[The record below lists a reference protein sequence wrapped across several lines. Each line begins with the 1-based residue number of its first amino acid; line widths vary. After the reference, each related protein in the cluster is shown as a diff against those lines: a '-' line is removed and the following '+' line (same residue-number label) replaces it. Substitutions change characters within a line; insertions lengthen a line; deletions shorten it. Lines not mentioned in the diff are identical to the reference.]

1 MKNWKRKNIYG
12 KNYPHLNEGH
22 NYALEVIRGKIVVCD
37 YVRLTCLRYF
47 KDLENPKFYIDKARA
62 ERAISICG
70 LFVHIKGKLAGQP
83 IVYEPWQKFIMLNIF
98 GFHWS
103 SSKLRRFT
111 RVYIE
116 VARKNGKSLLLSA
129 IALYMTFF
137 DGEEGAEGYSAGT
150 KEDQAKIVWDTAKA
164 MLQKNPRL
172 AKKMGITC
180 GAKSIFME
188 KMNASY
194 KPVGSDSK
202 TQDGYNPH
210 FVCLDELHAHKN
222 SGMWDIMESAIGARE
237 EPIIFSITTAGF
249 NLEGICYQIR
259 DEIIQVLK
267 AEIYD
272 DTQFGIIF
280 TLDKEDDFSDPKTW
294 IKANPNLGVS
304 VRPEYLES
312 MVVSAKN
319 NPAKKPNILTKNF
332 NKWVAGGEA
341 YFDMDA
347 YDKCQEDFS
356 FDDFEETEVNLG
368 VDMGQKIDLS
378 CTAYVNWKDI
388 DGIRHYYAD
397 VASYIPSETLK
408 RYESGGKQS
417 IYSKFIEL
425 GVLEETNGP
434 TIDYEIME
442 SDIIENAKKMDVKE
456 VSYDPFSATHFAQN
470 LEKAGIETCEVKQ
483 RVLYLSEPMK
493 EIDKLIR
500 EGRFHHN
507 GNPLLRWCFGN
518 TCAKEDKNENVFPF
532 KQNKEKKI
540 DAFVAVLIAFVR
552 ILFHEEE
559 ESHYEDNDILF
570 L

>member
-12 KNYPHLNEGH
+12 KEFPHLNEGH
-22 NYALEVIRGKIVVCD
+22 NYALEIIRGKIPSCD
-37 YVRLTCLRYF
+37 LVKKTCERYF
-47 KDLENPKFYIDKARA
+47 RDLENKKFYIDKSRA

-83 IVYEPWQKFIMLNIF
+83 IIYEPWQKFIMLNIF

-103 SSKLRRFT
+103 DSHLRRFT

-129 IALYMTFF
+129 IAIYMTFF
-137 DGEEGAEGYSAGT
+137 DGEFGAEGYSAAT

-164 MLQKNPRL
+164 MLQKNPKL
-172 AKKMGITC
+172 AKKVGIDC
-180 GAKSIFME
+180 GAKSIFQN
-188 KMNASY
+188 KTNSFY

-210 FVCLDELHAHKN
+210 FVVLDELHAHKT
-222 SGMWDIMESAIGARE
+222 SGMWDIMESAFGARE
-237 EPIIFSITTAGF
+237 EPIMFSITTAGF
-249 NLEGICYQIR
+249 NLEGICYQVR
-259 DEIIQVLK
+259 DEMIQIIQR
-267 AEIYD
+267 EIFD
-272 DTQFGIIF
+272 ETQFGIIY
-280 TLDKEDDFSDPKTW
+280 TLDKKDDFEDPKTW

-304 VRPEYLES
+304 VRSEYLKS
-312 MVVSAKN
+312 MVNSAKN

-332 NKWVAGGEA
+332 NKWVSGGEA
-341 YFDMDA
+341 YFDMDK
-347 YDKCQEDFS
+347 YDSCFKDFTI
-356 FDDFEETEVNLG
+356 DDFENEEVNLG

-378 CTAYVNWKDI
+378 CVAYVFKKEI
-388 DGIRHYYAD
+388 KGKTHYFTD
-397 VASYIPSETLK
+397 VKSYIPSDTLK
-408 RYESGGKQS
+408 KYESGGKNS
-417 IYSKFIEL
+417 IYTKFIE
-425 GVLEETNGP
+425 GGWLEETEGP
-434 TIDYEIME
+434 TIDYETME
-442 SDIIENAKKMDVKE
+442 SDIFEDAKRLSIQE

-470 LEKAGIETCEVKQ
+470 LEKEGIETCEVKM

-552 ILFHEEE
+552 VLFHEEE
-559 ESHYEDNDILF
+559 GSVYEDEDILF